1 MKISINKDPKIIFI
15 ILLLSILGFWIRIKG
30 LFIWPLALDEYFV
43 ARSVQNILQKGLPEF
58 DAGGYYVRGLLYQYL
73 SAFLSIIGLKV
84 EYAIKV
90 LPIISSV
97 LAVPALIKIGKR
109 FLGNY
114 LTLSLIFIYLFSVWE
129 VEFARFARMYLP
141 FQTVFLWYMVF
152 LLQYL
157 FDNSK
162 NSLHLMLLLSFIS
175 IFIYEASIF
184 LIVLNLIVFLWDAE
198 TKEFKLTII
207 YQNIKKN
214 GIHAILSI
222 GILLF
227 IIFFVS
233 FDFRGLNSDQLLP
246 IELQSYFNS
255 LGKKHL
261 FRLPVILIFSQ
272 SNFTTWHLIFLLPI
286 GLSILGA
293 YKILTDSSMKFHTK
307 LYCVLFI
314 FLVLFNL
321 FGMLILLSILFLLL
335 GWIKYDEL
343 EKKTIIM
350 ILTISGVTIL
360 SLILFAIVNNIWLEA
375 SFYSSKANSFG
386 NLKVFIKESLNYPY
400 VYETFALF
408 RETLPL
414 LTVISILII
423 IIGSLL
429 SISPIFKDDK
439 KQKIIFALFLIL
451 FLGVTIIKTGFFD
464 TRYFF
469 FLLPVYYLILILSIR
484 TLIGLVVKK
493 NNLKITLTFAF
504 VVSLFIFT
512 EDFNA
517 KHLLEIDSVDINFR
531 KNFSPSQ
538 RDHYYPRWDS
548 RYVSEIVNN
557 EANKDDIIVSDE
569 QTSQFYLNRL
579 DYLYRDYRSFDFK
592 NESVNNGKNERWT
605 NAKLIYKYESLLNV
619 LSEGKNTKWLIINKT
634 WGIFRLERE
643 GFFDLINSYLY
654 SSSPDGTTF
663 LYKIPKEINIK
674 NQSK

>member
-1 MKISINKDPKIIFI
+1 MKISINKDPKIIVI
-15 ILLLSILGFWIRIKG
+15 ILILSIVGLWIRIKG

-58 DAGGYYVRGLLYQYL
+58 DAGGYYVRGLLYQYS
-73 SAFLSIIGLKV
+73 SAFLSLIGLKV

-90 LPIISSV
+90 LPIIASV
-97 LAVPALIKIGKR
+97 MAIPALFKIGKR

-141 FQTVFLWYMVF
+141 FQTIFLWYLVF

-162 NSLHLMLLLSFIS
+162 NSLRWMLLLSFIS

-184 LIVLNLIVFLWDAE
+184 IIVLNLIVFLWDAE
-198 TKEFKLTII
+198 KKEFKLTII
-207 YQNIKKN
+207 NQNIKEN
-214 GIHAILSI
+214 AVYAIFSI

-233 FDFRGLNSDQLLP
+233 YDFRGLNSDQLLP
-246 IELQSYFNS
+246 VELKSYFNS
-255 LGKKHL
+255 INKKQL

-272 SNFTTWHLIFLLPI
+272 SNFTSWHIIFLLPI
-286 GLSILGA
+286 GLSIWGT
-293 YKILTDSSMKFHTK
+293 YKLLTNQRIKFHTK

-321 FGMLILLSILFLLL
+321 FGMLILLSILFLLF

-343 EKKTIIM
+343 EKKTILM
-350 ILTISGVTIL
+350 ILTISAVTII
-360 SLILFAIVNNIWLEA
+360 SLIMFAIVNNIWLES
-375 SFYSSKANSFG
+375 SFYSSKANAFG

-408 RETLPL
+408 RETLPH
-414 LTVISILII
+414 LTVISILTI
-423 IIGSLL
+423 IIGSFL
-429 SISPIFKDDK
+429 SISPIFKEDK
-439 KQKIIFALFLIL
+439 KQRTIFALFIIL

-469 FLLPVYYLILILSIR
+469 FLLPIYYLILILSIR
-484 TLIGLVVKK
+484 TIIGLIVKEK
-493 NNLKITLTFAF
+493 RVKITLTFAF
-504 VVSLFIFT
+504 VVSLFILT
-512 EDFNA
+512 EDFDS
-517 KHLLEIDSVDINFR
+517 KHLMEIDSANINFR

-605 NAKLIYKYESLLNV
+605 NAKLIYKYDGLINV
-619 LSEGKNTKWLIINKT
+619 LSHGQNTKWLIINKT

-643 GFFDLINSYLY
+643 GFFELINPYIY

-663 LYKIPKEINIK
+663 LYKIPKEINIIS
-674 NQSK
+674 QSK